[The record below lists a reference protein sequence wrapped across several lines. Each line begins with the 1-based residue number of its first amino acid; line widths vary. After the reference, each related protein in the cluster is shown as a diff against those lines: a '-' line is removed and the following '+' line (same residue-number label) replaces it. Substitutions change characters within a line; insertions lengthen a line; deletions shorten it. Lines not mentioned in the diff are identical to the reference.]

1 MNNIDL
7 IYQYLKEY
15 SKETVEQ
22 FDDLMDQ
29 AEEDN
34 IFSEEDISGLC
45 NLLFSV
51 ERDLENESS

>member
-1 MNNIDL
+1 MCSVDL

-29 AEEDN
+29 VMVRQNRETFLQKK
-34 IFSEEDISGLC
+34 I
-45 NLLFSV
+45 
-51 ERDLENESS
+51 